1 MAGQDGF
8 RISNRSAA
16 DIMALPPE
24 TTIEQRRHKRKLV
37 NRIIVFCLCLIP
49 FFIWLQGRLFEKDIQ
64 LPVNS
69 NIAIFAL
76 INLNVILVLVVL
88 FLVLR
93 YLAELIFERKSN
105 VMGSRLR
112 TKLVVSFLCL
122 SLLPTILLFFVA
134 LQFISSSV
142 DYWFNSS
149 IEQSLQESLG
159 LARSV
164 IEDTG
169 NHAADSS
176 ERIATKMD
184 GYKVDSL
191 SKEALT
197 DLLNQMLY
205 LTPASIPSMLTLRVD
220 QADIEVTVATRGL
233 RAIAPPQIPVETLQK
248 VRTGKEA
255 ESIIQKTER
264 GDLVRHVSTITLGP
278 SPGITGILVTSLL
291 IDQNKLDSMTR
302 ISGGIEDYQQLIHLK
317 DPFKFWLLLILLIVT
332 LLIVFAAIWFGLRIA
347 RTITEPVDRLASAT
361 KRISEG
367 DFEFTIK
374 ESSDDEIGQLVTSFN
389 TMTSNI
395 NTSNKQLAETHA
407 ALEAS
412 SQESEQRRRYTEIIL
427 QNVSAGVVS
436 LDDHGRI
443 TTINNFAA
451 KLLRIDRRKFIGLSY
466 REALPREYTHILDR
480 FIEEL
485 YTTGKMSIEQHL
497 KVSINRVRL
506 SLLINFTRL
515 EDDEGVPIGFV
526 LVFDD
531 LTKIERMQRM
541 AAWREVA
548 RRIAHE
554 IKNPLTPIQLSAQRL
569 RKRYPE
575 ILQEEDSVFDRCTDT
590 IITQVDALKRLV
602 SEFSQFARM
611 PKINKSPDDLV
622 ALAADTL
629 VLYQEAHKHIEF
641 TLRVEHEIPIFDFDG
656 EQIKRCLINLL
667 DNGVAVLPDGGTID
681 VELAV
686 NMFAQSVLLKV
697 IDDGP
702 GISKEHK
709 LRLFEPYFSTKK
721 TGTGLGLAIVSTVVN
736 DHGGYIRVQ
745 DNTPSGT
752 IFTIELPLT
761 STSGF
766 APHGSEIYPD
776 TDD

>member
-1 MAGQDGF
+1 MAGQDGYHIGDHPSTDMMVL
-8 RISNRSAA
+8 R
-16 DIMALPPE
+16 PE
-24 TTIEQRRHKRKLV
+24 LTVEQRRKKRRLV
-37 NRIIVFCLCLIP
+37 IRIIFICLCLIP
-49 FFIWLQGRLFEKDIQ
+49 LFIWLQGQLFEKDIQ
-64 LPVNS
+64 LPLNS

-88 FLVLR
+88 FLILR
-93 YLAELIFERKSN
+93 YLAELIFERKSH

-164 IEDTG
+164 IADTS
-169 NHAADSS
+169 NQAAGSS
-176 ERIATKMD
+176 ERITKKMEGSD
-184 GYKVDSL
+184 IESL
-191 SKEALT
+191 NKETLHQQ
-197 DLLNQMLY
+197 LNQMLY
-205 LTPASIPSMLTLRVD
+205 LTPAAIPAMLNLIVD
-220 QADIEVTVATRGL
+220 KADLEVSVATRGL
-233 RAIAPPQIPVETLQK
+233 RAIAPPNIPVETLQR
-248 VRTGKEA
+248 VRTTQKA
-255 ESIIQKTER
+255 ESIIQSTER
-264 GDLVRHVSTITLGP
+264 GELVRHIRTISLGP
-278 SPGITGILVTSLL
+278 SPGTAAILITSLL
-291 IDQNKLDSMTR
+291 IDQEKLDRMTR
-302 ISGGIEDYQQLIHLK
+302 ISGGIDDYQQLIHLK

-347 RTITEPVDRLASAT
+347 RTITEPVDKLAAAT

-367 DFEFTIK
+367 DFEFTME

-395 NTSNKQLAETHA
+395 NTSNKRLAETHA
-407 ALEAS
+407 ALRQS

-451 KLLRIDRRKFIGLSY
+451 KLLRINRSKFIGLTY

-485 YTTGKMSIEQHL
+485 YSTGKMTIEQHL
-497 KVSINRVRL
+497 KVSINRIRL

-515 EDDEGVPIGFV
+515 EDDEGTPIGFV

-590 IITQVDALKRLV
+590 IITQVEALKRLV

-611 PKINKSPDDLV
+611 PKINKSPGDLV

-641 TLRVEHEIPIFDFDG
+641 VLEVKDDIPIFDFDG

-667 DNGVAVLPDGGTID
+667 DNGVAVLPNGGKID
-681 VELAV
+681 VELAT

-697 IDDGP
+697 FDDGP

-721 TGTGLGLAIVSTVVN
+721 SGTGLGLAIVSTIIN

-745 DNTPSGT
+745 DNAPRGSV
-752 IFTIELPLT
+752 FTIELPMTT
-761 STSGF
+761 SSGF
-766 APHGSEIYPD
+766 DQRTTEFS
-776 TDD
+776 

>member
-1 MAGQDGF
+1 MAGQDPIQITD
-8 RISNRSAA
+8 RTPAELMVLRPEMSA
-16 DIMALPPE
+16 
-24 TTIEQRRHKRKLV
+24 EQRRQKR
-37 NRIIVFCLCLIP
+37 RIVTRVIVFCLCLIP
-49 FFIWLQGRLFEKDIQ
+49 LFIWLQARLFERDIQ

-88 FLVLR
+88 FLILR

-105 VMGSRLR
+105 VMGSKLR
-112 TKLVVSFLCL
+112 TKLVVSFLSL

-149 IEQSLQESLG
+149 IEQSLEDSLD

-164 IEDTG
+164 IADTREQ
-169 NHAADSS
+169 AASS
-176 ERIATKMD
+176 SDRIASKMD
-184 GYKVDSL
+184 GYKLESV
-191 SKEALT
+191 SKETLT
-197 DLLNQMLY
+197 SLLNQMLY
-205 LTPASIPSMLTLRVD
+205 LTPASTPSMLTLRVD
-220 QADIEVTVATRGL
+220 QADLEVTVATRGL
-233 RAIAPPQIPVETLQK
+233 RAIAPPQIPVKTLQQ
-248 VRTGKEA
+248 VRSGYEA
-255 ESIIQKTER
+255 ESLIQMTER
-264 GDLVRHVSTITLGP
+264 GELVRHVRTFTLGP
-278 SPGITGILVTSLL
+278 PPGNSGILITSLL
-291 IDQNKLDSMTR
+291 IDQEKLDRMTR
-302 ISGGIEDYQQLIHLK
+302 ISSGIDDYRQLIHLK

-332 LLIVFAAIWFGLRIA
+332 LLIVFAAIWFGMRIA
-347 RTITEPVDRLASAT
+347 RTITEPVDRLAAAT

-367 DFEFTIK
+367 DFEFTME

-395 NTSNKQLAETHA
+395 NSSNKQLAETHV
-407 ALEAS
+407 ALEQS

-451 KLLRIDRRKFIGLSY
+451 RLLRIDRSKFIGLTY

-485 YTTGKMSIEQHL
+485 YTTGKISIEQHL
-497 KVSINRVRL
+497 KLSINRIRL
-506 SLLINFTRL
+506 SLLVNFTRL
-515 EDDEGVPIGFV
+515 EDDEGNPIGFV

-590 IITQVDALKRLV
+590 IITQVEALKRLV

-611 PKINKSPDDLV
+611 PKINKSPSDLV
-622 ALAADTL
+622 ALAAETL
-629 VLYQEAHKHIEF
+629 VLYQEGHKHIDF
-641 TLRVEHEIPIFDFDG
+641 TLLVEDEIPIFDFDA

-667 DNGVAVLPDGGTID
+667 DNGVAVLPDGGKID
-681 VELAV
+681 VELTV
-686 NMFAQSVLLKV
+686 NTFAQSVLLKV
-697 IDDGP
+697 FDDGP

-721 TGTGLGLAIVSTVVN
+721 SGTGLGLAIVSTIVN

-745 DNTPSGT
+745 DNTPAGSV
-752 IFTIELPLT
+752 FTIELPLT
-761 STSGF
+761 NNNGY
-766 APHGSEIYPD
+766 AQRGSD
-776 TDD
+776 FS

>member
-1 MAGQDGF
+1 MVL
-8 RISNRSAA
+8 R
-16 DIMALPPE
+16 PH
-24 TTIEQRRHKRKLV
+24 TTAEQRRQKR
-37 NRIIVFCLCLIP
+37 RIVTRVIVFCLCLIP
-49 FFIWLQGRLFEKDIQ
+49 LFIWFQGKLFEKDIQ

-69 NIAIFAL
+69 NIVIFAL

-105 VMGSRLR
+105 VMGSKLR
-112 TKLVVSFLCL
+112 TKLVVSFLSL

-149 IEQSLQESLG
+149 IEQSLEESLD

-164 IEDTG
+164 IADT
-169 NHAADSS
+169 HTQAASSS
-176 ERIATKMD
+176 ERIAKKMN
-184 GYKVDSL
+184 GSKVESL
-191 SKEALT
+191 SKETLT
-197 DLLNQMLY
+197 HLLNQMLY
-205 LTPASIPSMLTLRVD
+205 LTPASTPSMLTLRVD
-220 QADIEVTVATRGL
+220 QADLEVSVATRGL
-233 RAIAPPQIPVETLQK
+233 RAIAPPKIPVKTLQQ
-248 VRTGKEA
+248 VRSGEGA
-255 ESIIQKTER
+255 ESLIQMTER
-264 GDLVRHVSTITLGP
+264 GELVRHVRTITLGP
-278 SPGITGILVTSLL
+278 PPGQRSILITSLL
-291 IDQNKLDSMTR
+291 IDQGKLDRMTR
-302 ISGGIEDYQQLIHLK
+302 ISSGIDDYRQLILLK

-332 LLIVFAAIWFGLRIA
+332 LLIVFAAIWFGMRIA
-347 RTITEPVDRLASAT
+347 RTITEPVDRLAAAT

-367 DFEFTIK
+367 DFEFSME

-395 NTSNKQLAETHA
+395 NTSNKQLAETHV
-407 ALEAS
+407 ALEQS

-451 KLLRIDRRKFIGLSY
+451 KLLRIDRSKFIGLTY

-485 YTTGKMSIEQHL
+485 YTTGKFSIEQHL
-497 KVSINRVRL
+497 KLSINRIRL
-506 SLLINFTRL
+506 SLLVNFTRL
-515 EDDEGVPIGFV
+515 EDDEGNPIGFV

-575 ILQEEDSVFDRCTDT
+575 ILQEEDSVFDRCTET
-590 IITQVDALKRLV
+590 IITQVEALKRLV
-602 SEFSQFARM
+602 SEFSQLARM
-611 PKINKSPDDLV
+611 PKINKSPGDLV
-622 ALAADTL
+622 ALAAETL
-629 VLYQEAHKHIEF
+629 VLYQEGHKHIDF
-641 TLRVEHEIPIFDFDG
+641 TLLVEDEIPIFDFDA

-667 DNGVAVLPDGGTID
+667 DNGVAALPDGGNID
-681 VELAV
+681 VELTV
-686 NMFAQSVLLKV
+686 NKFAQSVLFKV
-697 IDDGP
+697 FDDGP

-721 TGTGLGLAIVSTVVN
+721 SGTGLGLAIISTIVN
-736 DHGGYIRVQ
+736 DHGGYIRVE
-745 DNTPSGT
+745 DNTPAGSV
-752 IFTIELPLT
+752 FTIELPLT
-761 STSGF
+761 NTSGY
-766 APHGSEIYPD
+766 AQRGSD
-776 TDD
+776 FS